1 MSDKSIEEILRDA
14 IIDAD
19 EKLVIEA
26 EGGPHVFSKRFER
39 KIARMKKLYF
49 KNGKYMGEIYAKR
62 AAAVRRIAACIC
74 CVILGAAM
82 AVTVR
87 AYGGE
92 VVDWIVSIGTTS
104 TDINFEILDYDAVPA
119 TIEKKYTLAE
129 LPEGYE
135 LVNEVGN
142 DRINTLKYTNSG
154 NPESELLLTQFCY
167 SAFKTTFDTENAA
180 VSTEAVGACRY
191 YYVEKGEGVAVLW
204 ENGEYCF
211 TLSSTGG
218 FTLEEMKTLTTRLIE
233 YAAEE

>member
-104 TDINFEILDYDAVPA
+104 TDISFEILDYDAVPA

-135 LVNEVGN
+135 LVSEMGN
-142 DRINTLKYTNSG
+142 DVSNTITMKNDTGDVLKLS
-154 NPESELLLTQFCY
+154 QY
-167 SAFKTTFDTENAA
+167 SCHYFRSSYDTENAEWLI
-180 VSTEAVGACRY
+180 TEVNGRKG
-191 YYVEKGEGVAVLW
+191 YYVNKMGAIQIIW

-211 TLSSTGG
+211 VIKSTSGIDYEQ
-218 FTLEEMKTLTTRLIE
+218 LLKL
-233 YAAEE
+233 AESLKIAE